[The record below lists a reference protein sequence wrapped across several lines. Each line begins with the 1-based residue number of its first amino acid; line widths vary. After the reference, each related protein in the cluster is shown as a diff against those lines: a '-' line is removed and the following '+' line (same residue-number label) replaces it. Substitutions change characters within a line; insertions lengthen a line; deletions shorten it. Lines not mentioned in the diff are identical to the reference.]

1 VDWWPTP
8 RRCAGRVGAKH
19 SACESELSACI
30 YPLDL
35 QLGQRLLLID
45 VIGVVDLVVVG
56 RHGGSS
62 TLMHNAMLVASHPI
76 GIVER
81 FGRIGAGIEIGFAAP
96 WIPLVEG
103 VRSRCSS
110 DHVSAS
116 E

>member
-1 VDWWPTP
+1 VVSFD
-8 RRCAGRVGAKH
+8 KH
-19 SACESELSACI
+19 SACESELSGSIHALDL
-30 YPLDL
+30 PLD
-35 QLGQRLLLID
+35 QRLPLID
-45 VIGVVDLVVVG
+45 VMGVLELVVVG
-56 RHGGSS
+56 RRCGSS
-62 TLMHNAMLVASHPI
+62 TLMHNAMLVAGHPI